1 MDTHPTIQEMKQKLG
16 KAVEH
21 TRHDFSTL
29 HTGKASPSM
38 VENVMVEVY
47 GSNMR
52 LKDISAITTPDS
64 RLIQVQPW
72 DKAAVKPI
80 EKALQQANLGI
91 NPSIDGAVI
100 RLPIPELSRE
110 RRQEM
115 SKVAQRMAEDGRIS
129 LRHARREAL
138 EALKKF
144 QKEGSVSEDEL
155 KRYEKE
161 IQQIIEK
168 TTQEVDEH
176 LQHKEKELLAV

>member
-1 MDTHPTIQEMKQKLG
+1 METHPTIKEMEQKMA

-21 TRHDFSTL
+21 TLHEFTTL
-29 HTGKASPSM
+29 HTGKASPTM

-91 NPSIDGAVI
+91 NPSIDGGVI

-110 RRQEM
+110 RRQDM
-115 SKVAQRMAEDGRIS
+115 TKVSQRIAEDGRVS

-138 EALKKF
+138 DVLKKMT
-144 QKEGSVSEDEL
+144 KDGTVSEDDL

-161 IQQIIEK
+161 IQHITEK
-168 TTQEVDEH
+168 TTQEIDQH